1 MANRPDS
8 TLELEADWFEPTFLS
23 LNRLLVYGSAAV
35 AEAAGAAYS
44 ACWSWG
50 TRAGVGID
58 LNGTLIDGRHWEG
71 TYNNLE
77 AALLHAIRGDLQIP
91 GGRLTIIP

>member
-1 MANRPDS
+1 
-8 TLELEADWFEPTFLS
+8 
-23 LNRLLVYGSAAV
+23 LNRLLVYGSAAL

-50 TRAGVGID
+50 TRVGEG
-58 LNGTLIDGRHWEG
+58 LNVNGTLVDSQHWEG
-71 TYNNLE
+71 QYNNLE
-77 AALLHAIRGDLQIP
+77 AALLHAIRDDLQIP